1 MMSETE
7 PMDIDERRKYIHK
20 MWGRY
25 RTSNKS
31 EKGRLLDEIE
41 AVTEMHRKAILR
53 LLNGR
58 LSRKKRSRER
68 GPVYGVEVNHAV
80 LVIARS
86 LDYPCA
92 ERLQPNLVWMAL
104 HLHQHGEL
112 DIGKESL
119 ENLARISISTLKRIY
134 RHIGRRETKLAFQPS
149 HNF

>member
-1 MMSETE
+1 MSETE

-41 AVTEMHRKAILR
+41 AVTGMHRKAILR

-68 GPVYGVEVNHAV
+68 GPVYGVEVSHAV
-80 LVIARS
+80 FFECLPQIEICIKGVAVIADLLS
-86 LDYPCA
+86 GAQVYAD
-92 ERLQPNLVWMAL
+92 
-104 HLHQHGEL
+104 
-112 DIGKESL
+112 
-119 ENLARISISTLKRIY
+119 
-134 RHIGRRETKLAFQPS
+134 
-149 HNF
+149 